1 MYAAGDIN
9 GSLIRDTQS
18 IEDVFVFVLTYYHTR
33 HKSRVVN
40 TTKSALDNWRCSLML
55 WFTKLAY
62 KVTPS
67 MYLNNPNA
75 ATQPAPARRS
85 FSGRDCSKRKDV
97 RMDIAAKWRLLCNS
111 RQLGLSLG
119 ALLDAR
125 KSPDDE
131 EVVDVTS
138 AYGSGATAAKHWVA
152 KLNKMYVE
160 SANCKLAG
168 A

>member
-9 GSLIRDTQS
+9 SSLIRDTQS
-18 IEDVFVFVLTYYHTR
+18 IKDVFVFVLTYYHTR
-33 HKSRVVN
+33 HYCRVVN
-40 TTKSALDNWRCSLML
+40 TTKSALDKWRCSLML
-55 WFTKLAY
+55 WFTKLAD
-62 KVTPS
+62 KVTLS
-67 MYLNNPNA
+67 IYLNNPAA

-85 FSGRDCSKRKDV
+85 FSGRDGSKRKYV
-97 RMDIAAKWRLLCNS
+97 RMDIAAKWRLLCHS
-111 RQLGLSLG
+111 RQLGQSLG

-125 KSPDDE
+125 KTPHDE
-131 EVVDVTS
+131 EVVDATS
-138 AYGSGATAAKHWVA
+138 AYGSAATAARHWVA